1 MGTRY
6 MAGSPADSPVGS
18 GGEVAGSGLPTVGAG
33 PRAPGLNAR
42 LICLPDEASDVLCM
56 APNLAP
62 AVSGY
67 I

>member
-6 MAGSPADSPVGS
+6 MAGSPAGSPVGS